1 MILLLRSNFATI
13 RGTSKIGAELLLMW
27 AFVILLHSFGSYL
40 CFSFLFSITA
50 MDRSR
55 SRDLALR
62 GSRELYS
69 GAPATA
75 RSTPVINRRRPVIS

>member
-1 MILLLRSNFATI
+1 MILLLRSDFATI
-13 RGTSKIGAELLLMW
+13 RGTRKIDAELLLMW

-62 GSRELYS
+62 GSRELYYD
-69 GAPATA
+69 ALARA
-75 RSTPVINRRRPVIS
+75 RSTPVISRRRPVIS